1 MCIREEHLF
10 INEKNLSNVTKE
22 LKGVTQPLNTTIND
36 TYRQNWNDKVIYT
49 GHWSGLAKK
58 LIGIERVIEWNIISM

>member
-1 MCIREEHLF
+1 MCIREEDLF

-36 TYRQNWNDKVIYT
+36 TYRQN
-49 GHWSGLAKK
+49 
-58 LIGIERVIEWNIISM
+58 